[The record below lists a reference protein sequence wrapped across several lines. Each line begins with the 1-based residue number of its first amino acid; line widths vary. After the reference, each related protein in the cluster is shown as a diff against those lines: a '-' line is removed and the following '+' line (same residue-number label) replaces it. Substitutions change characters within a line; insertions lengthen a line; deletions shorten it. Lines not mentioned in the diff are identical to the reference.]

1 MRQPTYT
8 MIKTLLHKTQHV
20 AINLL
25 SDTIIG
31 RAALNKAV
39 SIASEKIG
47 CPLSLAPAA
56 ANRKLWHISVGE
68 AASELHIQAT
78 ITATRLEELLTLIL
92 DAWVDKRPLSVEELR
107 PLLLQALSPKAANSS
122 TTPKESPAVADPQ
135 APDEAPPDEAPG
147 NTSFKDKIFKTLAD
161 FEQSE
166 WVQRMKDPKNRQVI
180 MATAEKWLS
189 TAGKK
194 SPVFQRV
201 NLIYNML
208 RHGKAD
214 TLLTPRN
221 ITILAAVLLYAIS
234 PLDCIPDI
242 IPVIGWMDDMGLLA
256 MAIAAITPIFLQKHE
271 EVPAEM
277 QQELR
282 QELSTITQEQKDE
295 AIDV

>member
-1 MRQPTYT
+1 MLKS
-8 MIKTLLHKTQHV
+8 ILHKTQHV

-25 SDTIIG
+25 SDTLVG

-39 SIASEKIG
+39 SIAQSKIG
-47 CPLSLAPAA
+47 CPLALAPAS

-68 AASELHIQAT
+68 PGSELYIQAT
-78 ITATRLEELLTLIL
+78 ITASRLEEILTIII
-92 DAWVDKRPLSVEELR
+92 DAWVDNKKLATEDLR
-107 PLLLQALSPKAANSS
+107 PIILQSLQ
-122 TTPKESPAVADPQ
+122 SPAASAQEDEPSSPPATTEPQ
-135 APDEAPPDEAPG
+135 DTEQDAATEAAQSPAPA
-147 NTSFKDKIFKTLAD
+147 SFKDKIYKTLAD

-166 WVQRMKDPKNRQVI
+166 WVQRMKDPENRKVI
-180 MATAEKWLS
+180 LATAEKWLR

-194 SPVFQRV
+194 SPAFKRV

-221 ITILAAVLLYAIS
+221 IAILAAVLLYTIS

-242 IPVIGWMDDMGLLA
+242 IPVIGWLDDMGIIS
-256 MAIAAITPIFLQKHE
+256 MALAAITPFFLQKKE
-271 EVPAEM
+271 EIPADM
-277 QQELR
+277 QQELND
-282 QELSTITQEQKDE
+282 ELTSITQEQKNE

>member
-1 MRQPTYT
+1 
-8 MIKTLLHKTQHV
+8 MIKSLLHKTQHV

-25 SDTIIG
+25 SDTRIG

-39 SIASEKIG
+39 SIASDKIG
-47 CPLSLAPAA
+47 CPLTLAPAA
-56 ANRKLWHISVGE
+56 ADRKLWHISVGE
-68 AASELHIQAT
+68 ADAELHIQAT
-78 ITATRLEELLTLIL
+78 ITAARLEELLTLIL
-92 DAWVDKRPLSVEELR
+92 DAWVDKRPLSAEELR
-107 PLLLQALSPKAANSS
+107 PLLLRALTPAPQEPPAEAA
-122 TTPKESPAVADPQ
+122 PQ
-135 APDEAPPDEAPG
+135 AADEAAPEEAPPAPG
-147 NTSFKDKIFKTLAD
+147 STSFKDKIFKTLAD

-166 WVQRMKDPKNRQVI
+166 WVQRMKDPKNRQII
-180 MATAEKWLS
+180 MATAEKWLR

-208 RHGKAD
+208 RHGKAEA
-214 TLLTPRN
+214 LLTPRN
-221 ITILAAVLLYAIS
+221 IAILAAVLLYAIS

-282 QELSTITQEQKDE
+282 KELSTITQEQKDQ

>member
-25 SDTIIG
+25 SDTVIG

-56 ANRKLWHISVGE
+56 ANRKLWHISMGE

-92 DAWVDKRPLSVEELR
+92 DAWVDKRPLSADELH
-107 PLLLQALSPKAANSS
+107 PIILQSLQSKLTPTEPRTQEPPAA
-122 TTPKESPAVADPQ
+122 EAE
-135 APDEAPPDEAPG
+135 EAPPTP
-147 NTSFKDKIFKTLAD
+147 TIKDKIFKTLAD

-221 ITILAAVLLYAIS
+221 IAILAAVLLYAIS

-256 MAIAAITPIFLQKHE
+256 MALAAITPIFLQKHE